1 MNEKSPDSR
10 GGGEGSTV
18 VVAAVLTVIVVLAAA
33 VLVGGVFI
41 FYFAVPFSN
50 VSRPGPASAVTTT
63 QSAVT
68 IAQYEPLETQD
79 DIGETADT
87 LPLTP
92 GADSTTEP
100 PEEAPKEE
108 AGESDIGGV
117 TDEPEDA
124 VAPKEEPASEQ
135 PDMAPPADETVNDDV
150 KAPAKEETPENEKFQ
165 SLPQAFERVDVREGD
180 GAPEA
185 VAFSGQKC
193 KSFIWAQPDEDEG
206 VSQVSYMLNGKFET
220 LRGTAGICDATD
232 EQPGD
237 QKPSAVFRIYG
248 DGNLLW
254 ESDPQTGFGAS
265 RQFEVEVK
273 GIEVLAL
280 MAESSSSSELSRFA
294 WGDVE
299 LKATDE

>member
-10 GGGEGSTV
+10 EGGEGSTV
-18 VVAAVLTVIVVLAAA
+18 VVAVVLTVIVVLAAA

-41 FYFAVPFSN
+41 FFFAVPFSD
-50 VSRPGPASAVTTT
+50 VSRLGSPTAVTTT
-63 QSAVT
+63 QSSVT
-68 IAQYEPLETQD
+68 IAQYEPVEMQE
-79 DIGETADT
+79 DIGEPADT
-87 LPLTP
+87 QPLTP
-92 GADSTTEP
+92 VVDSTTEP
-100 PEEAPKEE
+100 PKEAPKEGP
-108 AGESDIGGV
+108 GESDIEGV
-117 TDEPEDA
+117 PDEPKDA
-124 VAPKEEPASEQ
+124 VAPKEEPVSEP
-135 PDMAPPADETVNDDV
+135 PDMTPPVGETVNDAT
-150 KAPAKEETPENEKFQ
+150 KPTAKEEVPESGNYQ
-165 SLPQAFERVDVREGD
+165 ALPQAFERVDVKADD

-206 VSQVSYMLNGKFET
+206 VSQVSYMLDGKFAT
-220 LRGTAGICDATD
+220 VRGTAGICDAD
-232 EQPGD
+232 AEQPAD
-237 QKPSAVFRIYG
+237 KKPSAVFRIYG

-254 ESDPQTGFGAS
+254 ESEPQTGFGAAQ
-265 RQFEVEVK
+265 QFEVEVK